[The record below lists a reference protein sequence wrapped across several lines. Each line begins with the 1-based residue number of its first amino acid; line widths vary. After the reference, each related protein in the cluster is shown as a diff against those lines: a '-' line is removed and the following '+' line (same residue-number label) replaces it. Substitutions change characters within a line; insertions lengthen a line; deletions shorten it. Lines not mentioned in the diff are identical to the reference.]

1 VISDHLFLFQTGFTG
16 SLGFKRNLTAKTQR
30 PQRVN
35 SKEEGSLQKLPA
47 LMCGE
52 ALMIEIKAL
61 EKLLG

>member
-16 SLGFKRNLTAKTQR
+16 SLGFKRNLTA
-30 PQRVN
+30 
-35 SKEEGSLQKLPA
+35 